1 METLPRPFLQRN
13 SLSKWTPNPII
24 IQSSLIRI
32 IFLMIILI
40 RGKILQEHYHSKTAK
55 WINSLSYNF
64 LTIMMASSVVSRQ
77 RRSFL
82 KILLWAKHTRGF
94 LTNLLLGRKYFLCS
108 NYTRGANNKINIRQF
123 CEKSTTAVFCTT
135 PESPSKHRDKC
146 KWVGKKIKRKPLF
159 SVLGPWVTCTSREHH
174 QPNMQ
179 GTRRNSLK
187 TGRNMVAIVANAM
200 CAIGARQTWYLS
212 KILHSQIFGLK
223 VLFRKSA

>member
-55 WINSLSYNF
+55 WKINSLSYNF
-64 LTIMMASSVVSRQ
+64 PAIMMASSVVSRQ

-108 NYTRGANNKINIRQF
+108 NYTGGANDKKNIRQF
-123 CEKSTTAVFCTT
+123 CEKVRQRCFAPPQSHRQSTETSAS
-135 PESPSKHRDKC
+135 ELA
-146 KWVGKKIKRKPLF
+146 KK
-159 SVLGPWVTCTSREHH
+159 
-174 QPNMQ
+174 
-179 GTRRNSLK
+179 
-187 TGRNMVAIVANAM
+187 
-200 CAIGARQTWYLS
+200 
-212 KILHSQIFGLK
+212 
-223 VLFRKSA
+223 